1 MINRDE
7 PIPIRPPSRGRRVAV
22 IGFIA
27 LIVLLTAL
35 RSIATF
41 WTDYLWFESV
51 GQVRVWRTLIFT
63 RVWLVAIATV
73 IAFVMFWVNLAVADR
88 LSPRSMALVS
98 GPDEELLERF
108 HIWVEPRARRVR
120 LLVAAFFGVTMGLGT
135 AVLWEDFLRWRH
147 GGSFGVIDPVF
158 SKDLSTFVFDLPFY
172 RALFNW
178 SFQLVLFVALVTVL
192 VHYLN
197 GGIPVQSLRRISPS
211 VKAHISVLFAGLAM
225 LKAVG
230 YALDRWELLIPG
242 RTNQLGALFT
252 DVNARLPALELLIGI
267 SLVGA
272 VILLVNLRFRGWTL
286 PLVAVGLWLGT
297 SIIVGGVYPAV
308 VQRFQVQPDELNK
321 EREFY
326 NNNIVATRA
335 AYGFTDIEVV
345 EFDAVGNLGAT
356 DLADNQPTIDNIRL
370 WDPSVLRTTYSELQ
384 EIRTFYGIEDV
395 DVDRYTIDGE
405 LTQVMVSAR
414 ELDEQGLPGG
424 GWLNERLIYTHGF
437 GAVISPANSVT
448 PEGQPS
454 FLVSDI
460 PPDTDV
466 ESLDV
471 DQSRIYFSDSAEAD
485 YTIVNTNEPEVDFPT
500 SGGDQL
506 ATNFY
511 DGTGGVSLGG
521 FLQRA
526 AWALRF
532 GHIDVLISGQLEAD
546 SKVMVERNIRDR
558 VGRITPLLSADADP
572 YLVALDDRLVW
583 VMDLYTTTDRYPYSS
598 TANTNR
604 LDAAPGLDNGF
615 NYIRNSVKAVVDA
628 YDGTMTLY
636 VVDETDP
643 LIQVQQRIFPTV
655 FVPGSQMPDEIRDHL
670 RYPEDMFRVQSDM
683 YVLYHMIDPSVFFRV
698 ADPWE
703 IATDPSNSNRRPLR
717 ADFGEERPM
726 LPYYLLIQLPDDDAL
741 SFVAMQP
748 FTPLARPN
756 MVSFIVAK
764 SGPAEYG
771 RLIDF
776 RLPAQTAQQGPGQV
790 GDFINQDPAIS
801 QEFTLLGQG
810 GSRVIQGN
818 MLIIPIEESLLY
830 VQPIYIA
837 ADQAGGSL
845 DSGIPEFKRVVV
857 SFDGNIQM
865 RDTLAEAL
873 AAVFDFDDGVITVPP
888 APGGEPVEVPSEV
901 AALVAAAEA
910 ALVDADAALRNG
922 DLATYGTKVA
932 EATDLIRRAQELLAV
947 PAGDGA

>member
-1 MINRDE
+1 VINRDE
-7 PIPIRPPSRGRRVAV
+7 PIPIRQPSRGRRVAIIAFVALV
-22 IGFIA
+22 I
-27 LIVLLTAL
+27 LLMAL

-41 WTDYLWFESV
+41 WTDYLWYDSV
-51 GQVRVWRTLIFT
+51 DQLRVWRTLIFT
-63 RVWLVAIATV
+63 RVWLVVLATL
-73 IAFVMFWVNLAVADR
+73 IAFAMFWVNLAIADR

-108 HIWVEPRARRVR
+108 HIWIEPRARRVR

-135 AVLWEDFLRWRH
+135 AVLWEDFLYWRH
-147 GGSFGVIDPVF
+147 GGSFGLADPIF
-158 SKDLSTFVFDLPFY
+158 SNDLGAYVFDLPFY

-178 SFQLVLFVALVTVL
+178 SFQLMLFVALVTVL

-211 VKAHISVLFAGLAM
+211 VKAHISVLFAGVAL

-242 RTNQLGALFT
+242 RTNPLGALYT
-252 DVNARLPALELLIGI
+252 DVNARVPALNLLILI
-267 SLVGA
+267 SLVAA

-297 SIIVGGVYPAV
+297 SIIIGGIYPAV

-326 NNNIVATRA
+326 GHNIQATNSA
-335 AYGFTDIEVV
+335 FGLAGIEV
-345 EFDAVGNLGAT
+345 DAFQASS
-356 DLADNQPTIDNIRL
+356 DLDAEAINANESTIDNIRL

-384 EIRTFYGIEDV
+384 EIRTFYGIRDV
-395 DVDRYTIDGE
+395 DVDRYMIDGE

-414 ELDEQGLPGG
+414 ELDEQGLPSR

-448 PEGQPS
+448 VEGQPS
-454 FLVSDI
+454 FFVSDI
-460 PPDTDV
+460 PPVAEVD
-466 ESLDV
+466 SLEV
-471 DQSRIYFSDSAEAD
+471 AQPRIYFSDVAEGD
-485 YTIVNTNEPEVDFPT
+485 YTIVDTNEAEVDFPEG
-500 SGGDQL
+500 GGDQL
-506 ATNFY
+506 ATNNY
-511 DGTGGVSLGG
+511 DGAGGVDLGG
-521 FLQRA
+521 VFRRA

-532 GHIDVLISGQLEAD
+532 GHVDVLISGQLRAD
-546 SKVMVERNIRDR
+546 SKVMLERNIRDR
-558 VGRITPLLSADADP
+558 VARVTPFLDADADP
-572 YLVALDDRLVW
+572 YLVALEDRLVW

-598 TANTNR
+598 IADTSR
-604 LDAAPGLDNGF
+604 LDRGPGLDNGF

-628 YDGTMTLY
+628 FDGTMTLY
-636 VVDETDP
+636 VVDDTDP
-643 LIQVQQRIFPTV
+643 LIQAQQRIFPTV
-655 FVPGSQMPDEIRDHL
+655 FVDGSEMPQEIRDHL

-683 YVLYHMIDPSVFFRV
+683 YTLYHMNDPNVFFRV

-703 IATDPSNSNRRPLR
+703 IAVDPSNSSR
-717 ADFGEERPM
+717 ADLRGQFAERPM
-726 LPYYLLIQLPDDDAL
+726 LPYYLLIQLPGDEEL
-741 SFVAMQP
+741 SFVIMQP
-748 FTPLARPN
+748 FTPLDRPN

-790 GDFINQDPAIS
+790 GEFINQSPEIS
-801 QEFTLLGQG
+801 EQFTLLGQG

-818 MLIIPIEESLLY
+818 MLVIPIEESLLY

-837 ADQAGGSL
+837 ADQAGAAT
-845 DSGIPEFKRVVV
+845 DEGIPEFKKVVV
-857 SFDGNIQM
+857 SYDGNIQM
-865 RDTLAEAL
+865 RDSLAEAL
-873 AAVFDFDDGVITVPP
+873 AAVIPGLDVGPGDPGDPGAPGDPGVIP
-888 APGGEPVEVPSEV
+888 EEIS
-901 AALVAAAEA
+901 ALVAAAEA
-910 ALVDADAALRNG
+910 ALADADAALRNG
-922 DLATYGTKVA
+922 DLATYGAKVQ
-932 EATDLIRRAQELLAV
+932 EATDLIRRAQILLAAAD
-947 PAGDGA
+947 PTT